1 MLRVEASGAADPED
15 PPHRAP
21 RGALLTPPEPSTA
34 PARKSGGVSL
44 RIASLVHRTSRIQHS
59 DRGVSSPRIRPPK
72 RPARGRCPDI
82 GLHAPRPAPR
92 VRVRTPFRRI
102 APPAARGT
110 ASATSA
116 APAPFGPDERKRR
129 KPVALCKPRRA
140 LGDRLPGPVPL
151 RRSEG
156 SARPGRLAAVTGAW
170 PSVPERRPGEKSPRA
185 AGRRRTRPPR
195 YGVSRETGPRAS
207 SAWRSWRRP
216 RGPVKGPRPRRNPVS
231 TVPDAFACRGEAC
244 ASPSAFAIRK
254 ASIRQDFCE

>member
-34 PARKSGGVSL
+34 PARKSGG
-44 RIASLVHRTSRIQHS
+44 ASF
-59 DRGVSSPRIRPPK
+59 GSPRW
-72 RPARGRCPDI
+72 CI
-82 GLHAPRPAPR
+82 GPRESNTAIEACPRPASGRRSGRPGAGDPTSACMPLDLPPGSASGRRSDGSLRRQRVARPR
-92 VRVRTPFRRI
+92 RHPRRRHRSVLTS
-102 APPAARGT
+102 ARGGSPSH
-110 ASATSA
+110 SA
-116 APAPFGPDERKRR
+116 R
-129 KPVALCKPRRA
+129 PRRA

-156 SARPGRLAAVTGAW
+156 SARPGRLVAVTGAW
-170 PSVPERRPGEKSPRA
+170 PSVPERRPGEKPPRVA
-185 AGRRRTRPPR
+185 ARRRTRPPR